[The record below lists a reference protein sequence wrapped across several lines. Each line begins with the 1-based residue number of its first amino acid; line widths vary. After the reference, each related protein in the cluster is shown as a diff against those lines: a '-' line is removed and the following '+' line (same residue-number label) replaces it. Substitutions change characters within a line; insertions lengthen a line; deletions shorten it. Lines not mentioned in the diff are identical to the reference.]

1 MATGMLTGLVKGV
14 PMFKDHPAI
23 SAGQLPATFRARYP
37 WIVWVSM
44 VLMTVLGLIPLWA
57 ASHSLAADIK
67 AGQPPLQTH
76 MLLPVAMGLFLMAF
90 PLLFIVSLVRGLP
103 VLHVEAGVV
112 RLTSIFGRVQVLHL
126 SDYAEVSL
134 GEAIV
139 AKGYQPRLE
148 AMPNTA
154 GGKMQTLALRP
165 FVNTRAEA
173 EALVDLIRHA
183 AGNRPALSPVQS
195 AQQKQVY
202 RKEWKTLATIIGG
215 SIALLILLNWPR

>member
-1 MATGMLTGLVKGV
+1 MLILLVKGV

-23 SAGQLPATFRARYP
+23 STRHLPATFRARYP
-37 WIVWVSM
+37 WFVWLSIAM
-44 VLMTVLGLIPLWA
+44 MTVLGLIPLWA
-57 ASHSLAADIK
+57 ASHTLTADISG
-67 AGQPPLQTH
+67 GQAPWQTG
-76 MLLPVAMGLFLMAF
+76 MLLSVAMGLFLLAF
-90 PLLFIVSLVRGLP
+90 PVLFLLSLLRGLP
-103 VLHVEAGVV
+103 LLHVEEGRV
-112 RLTSIFGRVQVLHL
+112 RLIPIFGRVQVLHL

-134 GEAIV
+134 GEAVV

-173 EALVDLIRHA
+173 EALVTLIRHA

-215 SIALLILLNWPR
+215 SAALLILLNWPR